1 MARDVRGLALEKAEM
16 LSGRLKELLSS
27 GQGYVLAQFGLDL
40 GLKPELCPTWLILS
54 TAAAGLLLLLALSWA
69 AVRGGLRV
77 RKRRGSAPARA
88 SGEPD
93 RADEATTAKPEEQK
107 KRNKKKAVDKVPP
120 AAATSGRGTKGQS
133 NGQPVTVAQA
143 EVKVTAVV
151 PRQSPQIKTEKVQR
165 VQAPVQ
171 VKKNKKKTKTDV
183 KPVQHVSTN
192 DAKEPDDGAWETKVS
207 NREKRQQ
214 RRKDKG
220 PEDSGSS
227 GGVEAPKTR
236 VMATVTTAPTNTKK
250 NRGSH
255 ESSRTTGKVDIPSGA
270 GKVSSSWREET
281 SANGVGYTEKLA
293 GQTGAMDGSKWRN
306 MAAAPNY
313 RAPAEPQRWAQE
325 PQAWGGIDGRIKTDL
340 NPVSFSMR
348 RKNTSD
354 PASNSIELQWASK
367 PDVNDEWSGFNGL
380 AAGDNASDWNAPA
393 EHWGN
398 YEEPPVLVTPA
409 PPPKQQPLPNKVSED
424 EKDTE
429 DPSGG
434 AAKSKKKRK
443 KKKKTEE
450 EAASEDQVVSI
461 APQVNA
467 VSKPQELPVMAL
479 KKQNPILP
487 SSQKMTEQTVEP
499 PKPAQK
505 KKVRRET

>member
-1 MARDVRGLALEKAEM
+1 MAGDLEGFALEKAEQ
-16 LSGRLKELLSS
+16 LSSRLKELLSS
-27 GQGYVLAQFGLDL
+27 GQGYVRAQFGLDL
-40 GLKPELCPTWLILS
+40 GLKPELYPTWVILS
-54 TAAAGLLLLLALSWA
+54 TAAVGLLLLLGLSWA
-69 AVRGGLRV
+69 AVCGGVLV
-77 RKRRGSAPARA
+77 GKKRGSPVTHG
-88 SGEPD
+88 SGEPVK
-93 RADEATTAKPEEQK
+93 ASFVKTAKPEEQK
-107 KRNKKKAVDKVPP
+107 KRNKKKAPEKVPQ
-120 AAATSGRGTKGQS
+120 AALAGGAVSTQS
-133 NGQPVTVAQA
+133 NGQPVTVAQE

-151 PRQSPQIKTEKVQR
+151 SKPSPQIKTEKVHG

-183 KPVQHVSTN
+183 KPVQHVTN

-227 GGVEAPKTR
+227 GGVEAPKPH
-236 VMATVTTAPTNTKK
+236 VVAPVATAPTKTKK

-255 ESSRTTGKVDIPSGA
+255 ESLPSRTTGKGDAASGS
-270 GKVSSSWREET
+270 VSSSWREEP
-281 SANGVGYTEKLA
+281 SVNGVGWTDISMKLP
-293 GQTGAMDGSKWRN
+293 GQMGAMEGTKWSN
-306 MAAAPNY
+306 LPTAPHY
-313 RAPAEPQRWAQE
+313 RVPAEPQRWTQE
-325 PQAWGGIDGRIKTDL
+325 AQAWSGIDGRRKAEL

-348 RKNTSD
+348 RLNTTE
-354 PASNSIELQWASK
+354 PISNSVELQWASQ
-367 PDVNDEWSGFNGL
+367 PDVDDEWSGFNGM
-380 AAGDNASDWNAPA
+380 AAADPSSDWNAPA

-409 PPPKQQPLPNKVSED
+409 PPLKEQPVPSKVTED

-450 EAASEDQVVSI
+450 EAAPEPQLVST
-461 APQVNA
+461 APVVNA
-467 VSKPQELPVMAL
+467 VPKPQELPVMAS
-479 KKQNPILP
+479 KKQNPIS
-487 SSQKMTEQTVEP
+487 SSQKKSEQIVEP
-499 PKPAQK
+499 PKPSQK